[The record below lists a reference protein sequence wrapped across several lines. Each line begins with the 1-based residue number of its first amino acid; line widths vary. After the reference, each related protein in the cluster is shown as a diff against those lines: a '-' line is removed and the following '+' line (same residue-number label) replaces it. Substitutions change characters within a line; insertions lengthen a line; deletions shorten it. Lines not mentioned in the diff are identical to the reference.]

1 MEVFYLVLVFSSFNK
16 GGIDTIPLPYATETA
31 CQASGEAF
39 LEKVRG
45 TYICVP
51 ATLDYNAQLGG
62 RILIDAKGG
71 N

>member
-16 GGIDTIPLPYATETA
+16 GGVDTIPLPYATERA
-31 CQASGEAF
+31 CQVSGEAF
-39 LEKVRG
+39 LEKVTG

-51 ATLDYNAQLGG
+51 ATLEYNAQFGG
-62 RILIDAKGG
+62 QILIGAKGG

>member
-16 GGIDTIPLPYATETA
+16 GGVDTIPLPYATETA

-39 LEKVRG
+39 LKKVTG

-51 ATLDYNAQLGG
+51 ATLDQRGNV